1 MAAQGAQKKKL
12 IDWSSQTT
20 FAVVCMLPII
30 IFLLIVAVTPT
41 TVAIIDSFR
50 ELSLT
55 VFTKRGEFIGLQNY
69 GDLIGDDEK
78 FYTSLWHT
86 VMFMAVVVPIEFVC
100 GLAIALW
107 INRQFAGRRL
117 VLTIIMI
124 PTMIAPVVVGMIWRF
139 FLMPSFGVLTIYM
152 NDLGLFRETSIFSG
166 PTTAF
171 GALMLIDIWEWTPF
185 IMLIML
191 AGLTAMPK
199 NPIEAAQLDGASKW
213 QILWHVQLPLLK
225 PLIII
230 ALMLRTIDASKVF
243 DTIYILTGGGPGDAT
258 EVISSFAYRTNFLK
272 WDLGYGAA
280 VCLVLAFASL
290 VVAGLFYKV
299 VTRQRAIATTRTAVR
314 EKEPTVAS

>member
-1 MAAQGAQKKKL
+1 
-12 IDWSSQTT
+12 
-20 FAVVCMLPII
+20 
-30 IFLLIVAVTPT
+30 
-41 TVAIIDSFR
+41 
-50 ELSLT
+50 
-55 VFTKRGEFIGLQNY
+55 
-69 GDLIGDDEK
+69 
-78 FYTSLWHT
+78 
-86 VMFMAVVVPIEFVC
+86 
-100 GLAIALW
+100 
-107 INRQFAGRRL
+107 
-117 VLTIIMI
+117 
-124 PTMIAPVVVGMIWRF
+124 
-139 FLMPSFGVLTIYM
+139 MPSFGVLTIYM

-299 VTRQRAIATTRTAVR
+299 VTRQRAIAATRTAVR